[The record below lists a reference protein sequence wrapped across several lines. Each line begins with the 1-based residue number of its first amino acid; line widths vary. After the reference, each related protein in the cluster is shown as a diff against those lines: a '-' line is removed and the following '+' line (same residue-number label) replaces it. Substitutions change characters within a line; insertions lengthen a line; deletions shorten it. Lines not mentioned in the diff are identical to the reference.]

1 MYKYKFSDIGE
12 GIQEGKILEWVV
24 EKGDEVEDGDTLVVV
39 ETDKINAELPAPVD
53 GTIVKLA
60 VEEGDT
66 VEVGDLLVVIDD
78 GEDTKDGDTDE
89 DEGQSEG
96 NDEDQTEESEE
107 ESDENKD
114 EDKGGVVGELEES
127 DDVIAPSEESSGSDE
142 KSSRTPATPAARK
155 FASDNDIDLKD
166 VDATGEDG
174 RVLKA
179 DIVDHL
185 AQSHQTEGETEV
197 SVETRQNDRRE
208 EISSLRKTIVDTMS
222 TSKRVIPHS
231 TLMDDVVVDDL
242 VKLRNEHKED
252 AKKDGVKLT
261 YLPFIIKALSKT
273 IEKYPK
279 FNASFDHGNKQI
291 IYRAH
296 QHVGI
301 AVDTD
306 NGLIV
311 PNIKDADTLGIY
323 PLANEIERLATL
335 SQNRKIQ
342 MDDLRGGTIS
352 ITNFGAL
359 GSKTGT
365 PIIKHPEVAILGI
378 GKIEKKPIVRDDEIV
393 AAYVLP
399 LSVTFD
405 HRIIDGADA
414 GRFMNT
420 LKNHLMNPM
429 QLLFS

>member
-1 MYKYKFSDIGE
+1 MYEYKFSDIGE

-53 GTIVKLA
+53 GIIVKLGA
-60 VEEGDT
+60 EEGDT
-66 VEVGDLLVVIDD
+66 IEVGDLLVVIDD
-78 GEDTKDGDTDE
+78 GEDTEEEKSE
-89 DEGQSEG
+89 DDQKQTEHE
-96 NDEDQTEESEE
+96 DEDQTDESE
-107 ESDENKD
+107 DENED

-127 DDVIAPSEESSGSDE
+127 DDVIAPSEESSHSDGTS
-142 KSSRTPATPAARK
+142 KRTPATPAARK
-155 FASDNDIDLKD
+155 FASENDIDLDD

-185 AQSHQTEGETEV
+185 AQSHQAEYEPEV
-197 SVETRQNDRRE
+197 TVKAKENDRRE
-208 EISSLRKTIVDTMS
+208 DISSLRKTIVETMS
-222 TSKRVIPHS
+222 KSKKIIPHS

-242 VKLRNEHKED
+242 VALRDKHKED
-252 AKKDGVKLT
+252 AKNEGVKLT

-273 IEKYPK
+273 IKKYPK
-279 FNASFDHGNKQI
+279 FNASFDHENKQI

-296 QHVGI
+296 QHIGI
-301 AVDTD
+301 AVDTE

-335 SQNRKIQ
+335 SQKRKIQ
-342 MDDLRGGTIS
+342 MEDLSGGTVS

-378 GKIEKKPIVRDDEIV
+378 GKIEKKPIVRDDEIL

-399 LSVTFD
+399 LSITFD
-405 HRIIDGADA
+405 HRIIDGAEA

-420 LKNHLMNPM
+420 LKSYLMDPM
-429 QLLFS
+429 HLLFS